1 MRELQ
6 VRDWGC
12 GVDYAIAWQAMQE
25 FTLAR
30 TAHTPDEIWLVEH
43 APVYTRGR
51 NAKEVAPSGCIP
63 AFDTDRGG
71 DLTYHGP
78 GQLVV
83 YTLFDLTR
91 LGLGVRDLVSGI
103 EQTILLALG
112 GFGVGAHTRAGAPG
126 VYVEGAKI
134 ASLGLRIRGGRSY
147 HGLALNVA
155 MDLAPFS
162 SIAPCGSRGL
172 RMTQLVDCGG
182 PGDTGVVSRALIEEF
197 LAYFRFTLK
206 EDLHDRP
213 CRSDSHLLAHAEGP
227 SEN

>member
-1 MRELQ
+1 MIGVQ
-6 VRDWGC
+6 IRDWGQ
-12 GVDYAIAWQAMQE
+12 GVDYATTWQAMQE

-30 TAHTPDEIWLVEH
+30 TPDTLDQIWLVGH

-51 NAKEVAPSGCIP
+51 NAKEAPPSGPIP
-63 AFDTDRGG
+63 TIDTDRGG

-83 YTLFDLTR
+83 YTLFDLAR

-103 EQTILLALG
+103 ERVVLSALA
-112 GFGVGAHTRAGAPG
+112 GFGVGAHTQNGAPG

-147 HGLALNVA
+147 HGFALNVA
-155 MDLAPFS
+155 MDLTPFS
-162 SIAPCGSRGL
+162 SIAPCGYRGL

-182 PGDTGVVSRALIEEF
+182 PRDTEVVATALLAEF
-197 LAYFRFTLK
+197 FTYFKLTLK

-213 CRSDSHLLAHAEGP
+213 RRFDSHLLAHP
-227 SEN
+227 